1 MLVYVSVK
9 NRTGL
14 KLSKLVQFS
23 RFDASNIHAYA
34 LEMIRVYQIVQAEN
48 LSGFVTFYAFYVEP
62 HYGPGSLNENY
73 TL

>member
-1 MLVYVSVK
+1 MCFSIK
-9 NRTGL
+9 KRTGL

-34 LEMIRVYQIVQAEN
+34 LEMIRVYQIPVQAEN
-48 LSGFVTFYAFYVEP
+48 LTGFATFYAVEVEP

-73 TL
+73 TF

>member
-1 MLVYVSVK
+1 MCFSIK
-9 NRTGL
+9 KRTGL

-48 LSGFVTFYAFYVEP
+48 LTGFATFYAVLRVFIEKA
-62 HYGPGSLNENY
+62 HN
-73 TL
+73 